1 MSGQLKNNAGERKLR
16 VTLLSAEWKTSSNG
30 DLTTI
35 NRELAIQM
43 AKHPNVEVSVFLP
56 QCSEE
61 DKKDADSYNVK
72 LIEAAKLGG
81 FEPVDWLVSVP
92 EGHAMDCVIGHGV
105 ALGRQIQLIKRN
117 PNYSHCKW
125 IQVVHTAPEEIGMFK
140 NMSKCQR
147 EQQTEI
153 ELCEMA
159 DQVVTIGPKLT
170 DVYKR
175 QLRKQ
180 DVFNLTPGVFTE
192 FSDVQQA
199 SDIGRIF
206 CVLVIERG
214 DSDDFDVKG
223 YDIAVKAIAD
233 LKDKSYQLKFASK
246 KRGMEKKMLV
256 DMFLRCGID
265 RNQLRINS
273 LDEDR
278 EALAKLFSVVD
289 IAILPSKTEGF
300 GLSALQAISAGLPVL
315 VSGNSGIAEA
325 LKEVSNG
332 SQCIVDSEDPAVWA
346 RAIKAVHKKTRNVRL
361 EEAKS
366 LRENYLQ
373 KFSWEKSCDVLVEK
387 MYNLAFGNK
396 QTWNSEHENGGAC
409 SSSDIRSFHGE
420 KEVEE
425 LLMKLQGM
433 EGTSSAPVLSTAG
446 HTKEVGTRHSSVN
459 FLKKRITLSCPVLS
473 FADRQKLREL
483 RHSSVKFQEKK
494 NVVGENQR
502 VQTAL
507 KKNKDSVARRDSENE
522 DRQSDD
528 SVKRSRNLPQKSLE
542 D

>member
-1 MSGQLKNNAGERKLR
+1 MSFFLYSYTVNCIFLNHKILCSQNNAGERKLR

-72 LIEAAKLGG
+72 LIEAVKLSG
-81 FEPVDWLVSVP
+81 FEPVDWLASLP
-92 EGHAMDCVIGHGV
+92 DGHAMDCVLGHGV
-105 ALGRQIQLIKRN
+105 ALGRLIPLIKIN

-125 IQVVHTAPEEIGMFK
+125 IQVVHTAPEEIGMYK
-140 NMSKCQR
+140 NISEGQQK
-147 EQQTEI
+147 QQTEI

-170 DVYKR
+170 EAYKN

-180 DVFNLTPGVFTE
+180 DVFNLTPSIFAE

-199 SDIGRIF
+199 SDTRRTF
-206 CVLVIERG
+206 CILVIERG
-214 DSDDFDVKG
+214 DSEDFDVKG
-223 YDIAVKAIAD
+223 YKIAAKAIAD

-246 KRGMEKKMLV
+246 QKGKEDELADRL
-256 DMFLRCGID
+256 LQCGIG
-265 RNQLRINS
+265 RNQLSISS
-273 LDEDR
+273 LDGNR
-278 EALAKLFSVVD
+278 ETLANLFSVVD

-332 SQCIVDSEDPAVWA
+332 SQCIVDSEDPADWA
-346 RAIKAVHKKTRNVRL
+346 RAIKAVRNRKRNVRL
-361 EEAKS
+361 AEAKI

-373 KFSWEKSCDVLVEK
+373 KFSWEKPCDFLVEK
-387 MYNLAFGNK
+387 MYNLAFGK
-396 QTWNSEHENGGAC
+396 FSHLTSE
-409 SSSDIRSFHGE
+409 
-420 KEVEE
+420 
-425 LLMKLQGM
+425 M
-433 EGTSSAPVLSTAG
+433 
-446 HTKEVGTRHSSVN
+446 
-459 FLKKRITLSCPVLS
+459 
-473 FADRQKLREL
+473 QK
-483 RHSSVKFQEKK
+483 F
-494 NVVGENQR
+494 
-502 VQTAL
+502 
-507 KKNKDSVARRDSENE
+507 
-522 DRQSDD
+522 
-528 SVKRSRNLPQKSLE
+528 
-542 D
+542 